1 MHPMPNGLGLH
12 SENVALAHPKV
23 KKWLKRYYPPPP
35 PCVYQYLMNIIQLQ
49 CNLTADVTKKM
60 FISVHISRVF
70 PLYLFKCK
78 RNYLNN
84 VQSIYSLWWS
94 VHKYFSNQWNPD
106 WLAGSFAH
114 GPWTWPPLVI
124 ISQWSMTVGLPW
136 PYMVNGRTL
145 GSSCFL
151 ITQTFHENPHSLS
164 FELWYWCKTMEK
176 FGEGEDSSRLCFGGK
191 EYIIHGENRDNM
203 YLIENCP

>member
-1 MHPMPNGLGLH
+1 VVGRVIVIPCWKCSFLMHPMPSGLGLH

-49 CNLTADVTKKM
+49 CNFSAVVTKKM

-84 VQSIYSLWWS
+84 VWSIYSLWWS
-94 VHKYFSNQWNPD
+94 VHKYFSNGTLTDSQVLLPMDHEHDQDHPWSS
-106 WLAGSFAH
+106 LA
-114 GPWTWPPLVI
+114 I
-124 ISQWSMTVGLPW
+124 GLP
-136 PYMVNGRTL
+136 
-145 GSSCFL
+145 
-151 ITQTFHENPHSLS
+151 
-164 FELWYWCKTMEK
+164 
-176 FGEGEDSSRLCFGGK
+176 
-191 EYIIHGENRDNM
+191 
-203 YLIENCP
+203 